1 MPQPVKLALSDGTV
15 FEGQAFGAQGEAF
28 GEVVFNTSMT
38 GYQEIITDPSYCGQI
53 VVMTYPQIG
62 NYGVNPNDLESK
74 GTALKGFLCKELCE
88 IPSNYRATHSL
99 DHFLA
104 EHGVIGMQGIDTRAL
119 VRKLRTTGVMTGVI
133 STTDLDNESLIR
145 KAQQAPNLEGIDYVQ
160 QVAPQK
166 GSTWNERLDELARD
180 SHASLNSAAGGR
192 RPKVVAI
199 DYGMKWNIPRH
210 LVEAGCDV
218 EIVPG
223 TVTAE
228 EVLAKNPD
236 GVFLSNG
243 PGDPRPL
250 DYAINTIRDLV
261 GKKPIFGICL
271 GQQLLGLAMGG
282 KIFKLKFGHRGANQ
296 PVKNFRTGRVE
307 VTSQNHGFAVDA
319 ESLPENVEV
328 THINLNDGTVSGIRH
343 KTEPVFGVQYH
354 PEASAGPH
362 DSRYLFDEFVEAM
375 QKNLN

>member
-180 SHASLNSAAGGR
+180 SHAAQDSAAGGR
-192 RPKVVAI
+192 R
-199 DYGMKWNIPRH
+199 
-210 LVEAGCDV
+210 
-218 EIVPG
+218 
-223 TVTAE
+223 
-228 EVLAKNPD
+228 
-236 GVFLSNG
+236 
-243 PGDPRPL
+243 
-250 DYAINTIRDLV
+250 
-261 GKKPIFGICL
+261 
-271 GQQLLGLAMGG
+271 
-282 KIFKLKFGHRGANQ
+282 
-296 PVKNFRTGRVE
+296 
-307 VTSQNHGFAVDA
+307 
-319 ESLPENVEV
+319 
-328 THINLNDGTVSGIRH
+328 
-343 KTEPVFGVQYH
+343 
-354 PEASAGPH
+354 
-362 DSRYLFDEFVEAM
+362 
-375 QKNLN
+375 